1 MTWSTEITND
11 VCCGHFGGRYIDELS
26 GASGPDFVECD
37 EPNTCCGA
45 RIFGKK
51 YNLSD
56 VCFYYVEE
64 ESARKE
70 LGWSN
75 DLFDLSMKAGSVA
88 AFLLPSVND
97 SQNLRPDVPPTLS
110 EYREMVKK
118 TAEAGFKT
126 LMVVAAIVVFL
137 ILKYV
142 K

>member
-1 MTWSTEITND
+1 MTWSTEITD
-11 VCCGHFGGRYIDELS
+11 RFCCNHFGGRYIDMFS
-26 GASGPDFVECD
+26 GASGQDFTECT

-45 RIFGKK
+45 QIFGKK
-51 YNLSD
+51 YNIEN

-97 SQNLRPDVPPTLS
+97 SESLRPDVPPTLS

-118 TAEAGFKT
+118 TAEAGFKS
-126 LMVVAAIVVFL
+126 LLVIAAIVVFL